1 MDEKLIN
8 LIKKAQNG
16 DKQALSEL
24 IKMEQN
30 NIYTTLFY
38 LKKDDNELMDI
49 LQNVLIKLSQK
60 IGQLKNPK
68 YFKTWLN
75 QIIVNSYYDYLRK
88 NKKNYDAL
96 IKPKN
101 LNDDDKKEENEV
113 ADETFN
119 PQNRILYSEL
129 DCIIKTSIENLPIHY
144 KIPITLRE
152 IQGLSYDEISNI
164 TKTSVG
170 TVKSRIARARAKIKD
185 DIDKY
190 AKE

>member
-1 MDEKLIN
+1 MDEKLIS

-16 DKQALSEL
+16 DRQALSEL
-24 IKMEQN
+24 IKTEQN

-49 LQNVLIKLSQK
+49 LQNILIKLSQK
-60 IGQLKNPK
+60 IGQLKNPQ

-75 QIIVNSYYDYLRK
+75 QIIVNTYYDYLRK

-96 IKPKN
+96 IKSPLSEN
-101 LNDDDKKEENEV
+101 KKEENDV
-113 ADETFN
+113 PDETFN